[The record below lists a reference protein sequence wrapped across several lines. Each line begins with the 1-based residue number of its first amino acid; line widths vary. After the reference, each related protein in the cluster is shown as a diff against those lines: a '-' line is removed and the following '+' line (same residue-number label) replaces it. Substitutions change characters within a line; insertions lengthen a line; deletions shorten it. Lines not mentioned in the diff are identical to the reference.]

1 MIGEKYQFN
10 GQNENSDNQSSVL
23 EDFPDRDLIA
33 EKIIISRA
41 VATERLGS
49 ANLHLTAENL
59 YTSLYEPE
67 KTKELADPNSK
78 YPDRLAVFGAPLSSP
93 LKEIPS
99 REEFIAVVKHAFTR
113 EIGFDQCFSNV
124 AREQFYGVVD
134 KSEAT
139 VLWTEGDDS
148 GVPEH
153 GLPGSHEQI
162 RKVADAKFFN
172 RVRREI
178 ALNRGGVKPS
188 DVLSV
193 VATEGKMKFIPSIV
207 EKFERR
213 GIGAVVV
220 IEDRLKNLISAS
232 DLIRGVSDM
241 ETFLVLASYY
251 NKVEDRS
258 KNVDEEVIPDSV
270 HVIDD
275 ISGLLPLLEMNAVF
289 LKDKKVGTIFDMDG
303 VLSDDELRKELQTKA
318 VIDALQRNGWI

>member
-1 MIGEKYQFN
+1 MIGEKYQFS
-10 GQNENSDNQSSVL
+10 GQIENRDDQSSVL
-23 EDFPDRDLIA
+23 EDFPDHDLIA

-78 YPDRLAVFGAPLSSP
+78 YPDRLAIFGAPLSSP
-93 LKEIPS
+93 PKKIPS
-99 REEFIAVVKHAFTR
+99 REEFIATVKHVFTR

-258 KNVDEEVIPDSV
+258 KNVGEEVIPDSI

-275 ISGLLPLLEMNAVF
+275 ISGLLPLLETNAVF

-303 VLSDDELRKELQTKA
+303 VLSDHELRKELQTKA
-318 VIDALQRNGWI
+318 VIDALQRNGWV

>member
-10 GQNENSDNQSSVL
+10 GQNDKRDNQPVL
-23 EDFPDRDLIA
+23 EDFPGHDLIA

-78 YPDRLAVFGAPLSSP
+78 YPDRLTIFGAPLSSP
-93 LKEIPS
+93 PKKIPS
-99 REEFIAVVKHAFTR
+99 REEFIAAVKHAFTR

-178 ALNRGGVKPS
+178 ALDRGGVKPS
-188 DVLSV
+188 DVLLV
-193 VATEGKMKFIPSIV
+193 VATEGKMRFIPSIV

-213 GIGAVVV
+213 GIGTVVV

-241 ETFLVLASYY
+241 ETFLILASYY

-258 KNVDEEVIPDSV
+258 KKVDEEVILDSI

-275 ISGLLPLLEMNAVF
+275 ISGLLPLLETNAVF

>member
-10 GQNENSDNQSSVL
+10 GQNENRDDQPVL

-49 ANLHLTAENL
+49 ANLHLTVENL

-78 YPDRLAVFGAPLSSP
+78 YPDRLAIFGAPLSSP
-93 LKEIPS
+93 PKEIPS
-99 REEFIAVVKHAFTR
+99 KEEFIAAVKHVFTK
-113 EIGFDQCFSNV
+113 EIDFGQCFSDV
-124 AREQFYGVVD
+124 AREQFYGVVN

-148 GVPEH
+148 GVPEY

-178 ALNRGGVKPS
+178 ALNRGGVNPG

-207 EKFERR
+207 EKFKHR
-213 GIGAVVV
+213 GIETIV
-220 IEDRLKNLISAS
+220 IVEDRPKNLISAS
-232 DLIRGVSDM
+232 DLIRGVSGM
-241 ETFLVLASYY
+241 EIFLVLVSH
-251 NKVEDRS
+251 S
-258 KNVDEEVIPDSV
+258 KSVDEEVVPDSI
-270 HVIDD
+270 HVIDN
-275 ISGLLPLLEMNAVF
+275 ISGLLPLLETNTVF
-289 LKDKKVGTIFDMDG
+289 LKNKKVGTIFDMDG
-303 VLSDDELRKELQTKA
+303 VLSDDEARKELQTKA
-318 VIDALQRNGWI
+318 VIEAIRRNGWI